1 MALHTTRLY
10 SATGDL
16 IIADSAREDETMQT
30 WIPAAEDG
38 QTSSP
43 RHTARR
49 LLACYLELAK
59 ARLGTLVVLT
69 TVAGFLLAARGEASP
84 WLLICTA
91 VGTAL
96 SAFGANILN
105 QLIEVD
111 RDRRMVRTRNRP
123 LPAGKVGR
131 SLAAVWGVGSAAV
144 GLGLLAMTTNWL
156 TTGLS
161 LFIVLL
167 YLLVYT
173 PLKVRTPL
181 NTVVGAVCGAVPPM
195 MGWTAATGRLDLGAW
210 MLFGILFLWQMPH
223 FLSLA
228 WLYRVDYD
236 RGGFRMLPSVDPNGT
251 TTGWIAL
258 LYAGSLLPV
267 TTALAWAGLSGT
279 TFLVSSQLLGI
290 GFAALGWGFLR
301 DRSDRSARRL
311 FLASIAYLP
320 LLFVL
325 MVVDMDDRVARL
337 RGEPEAQVV
346 ELTAPAH
353 DAPHLAVDF

>member
-1 MALHTTRLY
+1 
-10 SATGDL
+10 
-16 IIADSAREDETMQT
+16 
-30 WIPAAEDG
+30 
-38 QTSSP
+38 
-43 RHTARR
+43 
-49 LLACYLELAK
+49 
-59 ARLGTLVVLT
+59 
-69 TVAGFLLAARGEASP
+69 
-84 WLLICTA
+84 
-91 VGTAL
+91 
-96 SAFGANILN
+96 
-105 QLIEVD
+105 
-111 RDRRMVRTRNRP
+111 
-123 LPAGKVGR
+123 
-131 SLAAVWGVGSAAV
+131 
-144 GLGLLAMTTNWL
+144 MTTNWL